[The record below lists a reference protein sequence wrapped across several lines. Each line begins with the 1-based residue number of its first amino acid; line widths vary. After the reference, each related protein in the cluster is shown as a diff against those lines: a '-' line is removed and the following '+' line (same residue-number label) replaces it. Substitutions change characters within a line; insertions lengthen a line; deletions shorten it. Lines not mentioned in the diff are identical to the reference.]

1 YKILDAKEFYF
12 TIDKRIN
19 FLKNITNNIRCIN
32 FSQISYDKAYD
43 TFLNLSS
50 SYNFLVP
57 KDPSIFQN
65 RVDSDDGSLVV
76 LPVRLYFV
84 YQNKEITFLIT
95 TKQLIILD
103 PDREKYTD
111 VTKKIINWEIK
122 YSNIIILLDLD
133 KWNII
138 KKDSSFLEYQQKIQE
153 YLKALEDNEQKRIQ
167 NAITEIEILNYLKE
181 NKDIARKF
189 KQILDNDHLPYIK
202 QHRPDIVAS
211 WKYYQEFEKMCE
223 ELDENN

>member
-1 YKILDAKEFYF
+1 
-12 TIDKRIN
+12 
-19 FLKNITNNIRCIN
+19 
-32 FSQISYDKAYD
+32 
-43 TFLNLSS
+43 SS